1 MKARELKKG
10 IYFVGGIDWDLR
22 DFHGYLTQK
31 GSTYNSYLIIDEKV
45 TLVDNVKYYK
55 ADEMISRISE
65 IIDPSKIEIIIQNH
79 IEMDHSGSLP
89 KLMEICPNAKIY
101 ATKKGVTG
109 LKRHYKKD
117 WDFVAVESGD
127 ILNIGKRNLH
137 FVPTPMVHWP
147 DNMVTYCPE
156 EKLLFS
162 NDSFGQHIASSERID
177 EEYPFNILMDETKK
191 YYANIVMP
199 YGVMVQKELAIA
211 SKLDI
216 EMICPS
222 HGLVWKKYIK
232 EAFESYQ
239 KWSKNETEEKA
250 LIIYDSMWKTTEKI
264 AYTIQEAFEESNVKT
279 KMFNLKVNHI
289 SDVMTEV
296 LTAKYICVG
305 SPTLNNNMLPTVA
318 GFLSYFKGLAPKG
331 RVGLAF
337 GSYGWGGQ
345 SIGFIEDDLKK
356 CGFNLLNKIRVE
368 YIPDNKEIEEIKI
381 NLAQQINEY
390 QK

>member
-31 GSTYNSYLIIDEKV
+31 GSTYNSYLIIDEKI
-45 TLVDNVKYYK
+45 TLIDNVKYYM
-55 ADEMISRISE
+55 ADEMIARISE
-65 IIDPSKIEIIIQNH
+65 IIDPGKIDIIIQNH

-89 KLMEICPNAKIY
+89 LLMEKCPNAEIY
-101 ATKKGVTG
+101 ATAKGIYG
-109 LKRHYKKD
+109 LKRHYKKE
-117 WDFVAVESGD
+117 WNFVPVKNGD

-156 EKLLFS
+156 EKILFS

-177 EEYPFNILMDETKK
+177 KEYPYSILMEEAKK

-199 YGVMVQKELAIA
+199 YGKMVQKELAVA

-222 HGLVWKKYIK
+222 HGLIWEEHINEIVAEYT
-232 EAFESYQ
+232 
-239 KWSKNETEEKA
+239 KWSKNDIEEKA
-250 LIIYDSMWKTTEKI
+250 LIIYDTMWKTTEKI
-264 AYTIQEAFEESNVKT
+264 AHKIQEAFEESNVTT
-279 KMFNLKVNHI
+279 KMLNLKVNHI

-305 SPTLNNNMLPTVA
+305 SPTLNNNMLSSVA

-331 RVGLAF
+331 RIGLAF

-345 SIGFIEDDLKK
+345 SIGLIDDDLKK
-356 CGFNLLNKIRVE
+356 CGFTTLEKIRVE
-368 YIPDNKEIEEIKI
+368 YIPDDDEMKMIKD
-381 NLAQQINEY
+381 NLVKQIG
-390 QK
+390 KIK